1 MKARTPTP
9 LFEQA
14 HIAPLRALTPTPLPR
29 ERGPAPPL
37 PFSPL
42 EKVADAVG
50 RMKRRALP
58 FALGEK
64 VARRAG

>member
-14 HIAPLRALTPTPLPR
+14 HIAPLRALTPPHPSPR
-29 ERGPAPPL
+29 GRGGNGGAAH
-37 PFSPL
+37 PFS
-42 EKVADAVG
+42 
-50 RMKRRALP
+50 
-58 FALGEK
+58 LGEK